1 MNYVRSNNL
10 CLKYLRFRPSGC
22 KDISIRKLTAW
33 KILKSFIQ
41 INIVFDVD
49 EPVDEDIAGDID
61 VSPDSSPAVKCL
73 TIR

>member
-1 MNYVRSNNL
+1 MER
-10 CLKYLRFRPSGC
+10 
-22 KDISIRKLTAW
+22 
-33 KILKSFIQ
+33 LKSFIQ

-61 VSPDSSPAVKCL
+61 VSADSSPAVKCL